1 MTGPH
6 LTFLSC
12 TEDEAI
18 KNYITEFS
26 ERWVANPHIQFEF
39 HQWMKNLL
47 NHYSKRVAS
56 STWTSDEHCLLI
68 ILSSFIGL
76 RSCLVKQGFYSFR
89 KKETENMLRSFLEQ
103 FNQDLLTNDIKDNQY
118 ADVLQECQRFFS
130 SVFMPYTKLND
141 QAENVESI
149 EAWARM
155 WLTRP
160 HFTKYKAY
168 FNQLST
174 IQTKQSL
181 KHIVMTEL
189 VQQQHHPPTRR
200 TLFQI
205 LGFHKEFETALTL
218 WKQTHNELFPM
229 SFEEKQLLDTIA
241 EEETELIIPF
251 YIHGIEQLIE
261 KKSSSTYKLAF
272 SLLSE
277 LYHYMLKLKKEEQFT
292 LFITLLSKKYKR
304 YTAFHEELTSLANTF
319 TC

>member
-1 MTGPH
+1 MPT
-6 LTFLSC
+6 
-12 TEDEAI
+12 
-18 KNYITEFS
+18 
-26 ERWVANPHIQFEF
+26 
-39 HQWMKNLL
+39 
-47 NHYSKRVAS
+47 
-56 STWTSDEHCLLI
+56 
-68 ILSSFIGL
+68 
-76 RSCLVKQGFYSFR
+76 
-89 KKETENMLRSFLEQ
+89 
-103 FNQDLLTNDIKDNQY
+103 
-118 ADVLQECQRFFS
+118 FFS